1 MKTSEANYPP
11 EQRRLLIDHLG
22 RDIRAHAD
30 EAGVDVEAA
39 FLDVAVRDLGYD
51 IERGF
56 RSDGSGDFG
65 FDYLEVSEREAYVF
79 QSKGVDAEALIEYA
93 GENSMSPDKLS
104 DLHRIL
110 TVLEDLESIPENAN
124 STLRKGLEELRV
136 QLYRAGRAVEAE
148 ELDAKDHNSVNVP
161 VYTITIVFVA
171 FAKRLSAQAVEE
183 YDKLLNKK
191 EIILGDTRV
200 DVRF

>member
-1 MKTSEANYPP
+1 M
-11 EQRRLLIDHLG
+11 
-22 RDIRAHAD
+22 
-30 EAGVDVEAA
+30 
-39 FLDVAVRDLGYD
+39 
-51 IERGF
+51 
-56 RSDGSGDFG
+56 
-65 FDYLEVSEREAYVF
+65 
-79 QSKGVDAEALIEYA
+79 
-93 GENSMSPDKLS
+93 
-104 DLHRIL
+104 
-110 TVLEDLESIPENAN
+110 
-124 STLRKGLEELRV
+124 

>member
-22 RDIRAHAD
+22 RDIRSHAD

-79 QSKGVDAEALIEYA
+79 QSKGV
-93 GENSMSPDKLS
+93 
-104 DLHRIL
+104 
-110 TVLEDLESIPENAN
+110 
-124 STLRKGLEELRV
+124 EL
-136 QLYRAGRAVEAE
+136 
-148 ELDAKDHNSVNVP
+148 
-161 VYTITIVFVA
+161 
-171 FAKRLSAQAVEE
+171 
-183 YDKLLNKK
+183 
-191 EIILGDTRV
+191 
-200 DVRF
+200 